1 MILLFRSQVRKFEI
15 ISCIVFRM
23 QKPFFSPKNPS
34 KRFSDWSDVVS
45 YNTRR
50 SPPTDDLVIR
60 VASFDDGVILA
71 LVFVINDAL
80 NFFKGTKMNWDIIE
94 GNWKQLKGK
103 FKSQWGKLTD
113 EHLDEI
119 NGQREIL
126 VGKIQEGYG
135 LSKEEAEKQI
145 NDFESGNKD
154 LFS

>member
-1 MILLFRSQVRKFEI
+1 
-15 ISCIVFRM
+15 
-23 QKPFFSPKNPS
+23 
-34 KRFSDWSDVVS
+34 
-45 YNTRR
+45 
-50 SPPTDDLVIR
+50 
-60 VASFDDGVILA
+60 
-71 LVFVINDAL
+71 
-80 NFFKGTKMNWDIIE
+80 MNWDIIE